1 METRETA
8 LLIVGHGSYATSIK
22 KSIEMIVGEYKNIY
36 FLDFK
41 EEDSVDVLNENIL
54 TMLSKLEAYNVLIV
68 ADILGG
74 APFQQ
79 ASFIS
84 LDKENVSVVA
94 GVNLSA
100 ILEVVF
106 SLHIDIDEIA
116 KTMVETT
123 INSVK
128 LIN

>member
-106 SLHIDIDEIA
+106 SLHMDIDEVA